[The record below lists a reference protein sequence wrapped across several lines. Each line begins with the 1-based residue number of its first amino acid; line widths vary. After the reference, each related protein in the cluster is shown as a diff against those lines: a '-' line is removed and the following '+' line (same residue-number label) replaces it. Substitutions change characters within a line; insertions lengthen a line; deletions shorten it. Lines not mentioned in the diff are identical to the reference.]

1 MNTDDH
7 PSGTGQAACPAGAA
21 GPGGP
26 GEPGGLPSP
35 GDLFGPGGLPSP
47 GDLFGPGDLRGPGLD
62 ETMLAPDPVAQFS
75 GWLADAAAAGLPEP
89 NAMVLSTVTDAAR
102 PRARSVLLKSHG
114 QDGFVFYTNR
124 TSAKAQDLSGNPWAC
139 LLFPWYALHRQ
150 VIIQGAV
157 SPLSEAES
165 EPYFHYRAHGSQ
177 LGAWASRQSSV
188 IGSRAVLD
196 DRYARLEQRWPEGTI
211 VPMPSF
217 WGGYR
222 LRHDIVE
229 FWQGRVNRLHDRLR
243 YRREGTH
250 WAVERLAP

>member
-7 PSGTGQAACPAGAA
+7 PSGTGQPARAPEAAA
-21 GPGGP
+21 
-26 GEPGGLPSP
+26 P
-35 GDLFGPGGLPSP
+35 GDLG
-47 GDLFGPGDLRGPGLD
+47 GPGLD
-62 ETMLAPDPVAQFS
+62 EAMLAPDPVAQFS
-75 GWLADAAAAGLPEP
+75 GWLAEAVAAGLPEP
-89 NAMVLSTVTDAAR
+89 NAMVLSTVTGAGR

-114 QDGFVFYTNR
+114 QDGFTFYTNR
-124 TSAKAQDLSGNPWAC
+124 TSAKAQDLSGNPWAS

-165 EPYFHYRAHGSQ
+165 EPYFHSRPRGAQ

-196 DRYARLEQRWPEGTI
+196 DRYARLEQRWPEGTT

-222 LRHDIVE
+222 LRHDVVE
-229 FWQGRVNRLHDRLR
+229 FWQGRASRLHDRLR
-243 YRREGTH
+243 YRRQGTH